1 LIPTSSFQIARTN
14 FIAKT
19 SDYCRASLAED
30 GPGGQ
35 TFSTHGHIATP
46 WAVQGPAKISPA
58 EVSAPWLAEGRAM
71 LRLAWP
77 LILANLTQ
85 QLIQATD
92 VLLIGRLGATQLA
105 AATLALNLTWTFSI
119 FLLGLITASSP
130 MMATALGQRFNA
142 VRDVRRT
149 FRAGLWL
156 IAIVMPPYCVLMWNV
171 GPLMRA
177 FGESEELATQGQ
189 TFLRAYMW
197 IVPSWLLFQLLRNF
211 VAALERPRI
220 VLWLS
225 IAGIALNALISWSL
239 IFGHFG
245 LPALGLVGSGLGS
258 TITWL
263 ILCAAL
269 IAVVS
274 RERRFRRFHLFGHS
288 WRFDR
293 QRTIKMIKLGWP
305 IGATMAL
312 EIGVFALAAFFMGWI
327 GAPAVAAHAIALQ
340 LAALTFMVPLG
351 LGQAAT
357 VRVGLALGRRDEAG
371 ITRAGWTAWVMGIGF
386 MAAMAL
392 VMWSVPRQLVT
403 LFLADVPK
411 NAVVIGLAVSFLRV
425 AAAFQ
430 LVDGAQVI
438 GAGML
443 RGLHDTRWPL
453 LFALV
458 GYWVVGLGIGSW
470 LAFGADWRG
479 LGIWIGLACG
489 LASVAALML
498 ARWML
503 RTRLGLI
510 AFR

>member
-1 LIPTSSFQIARTN
+1 MRA
-14 FIAKT
+14 AKAFRRGALQL
-19 SDYCRASLAED
+19 RAAVM
-30 GPGGQ
+30 
-35 TFSTHGHIATP
+35 HGA
-46 WAVQGPAKISPA
+46 AKISA
-58 EVSAPWLAEGRAM
+58 VGTHGAWRDELRATLA
-71 LRLAWP
+71 LPWP

-85 QLIQATD
+85 QVIQATD
-92 VLLIGRLGATQLA
+92 VLLMGRLGATQLA
-105 AATLALNLTWTFSI
+105 AATLALNLTFTFN
-119 FLLGLITASSP
+119 LLMLGLIIASSP

-156 IAIVMPPYCVLMWNV
+156 IALMLPPYWLVLWHV
-171 GPLMRA
+171 GDLMRL
-177 FGESEELATQGQ
+177 FGISQELADQGQ

-197 IVPSWLLFQLLRNF
+197 CTAPWLLFQLLRNF

-225 IAGIALNALISWSL
+225 IAGIALNALLSWSL

-245 LPALGLVGSGLGS
+245 LPALGLRGGGLGS
-258 TITWL
+258 TLAWL
-263 ILCAAL
+263 AMCGAL
-269 IAVVS
+269 IAVIAID
-274 RERRFRRFHLFGHS
+274 RKFRRLHLFGNW

-293 QRTIKMIKLGWP
+293 QRTLTMVRLGWP
-305 IGATMAL
+305 IGLTMAL
-312 EIGVFALAAFFMGWI
+312 EMGVFALAAYFMGWI
-327 GAPAVAAHAIALQ
+327 GAPAVAAHAVALQ

-357 VRVGLALGRRDEAG
+357 VRVGLALGRGDRPG
-371 ITRAGWTAWVMGIGF
+371 IARAGWTAWVIGVGF

-392 VMWSVPRQLVT
+392 VMWAIPRQLVT
-403 LFLADVPK
+403 LFLTDVPA
-411 NAVVIGLAVSFLRV
+411 NAVVIALAVSFLRV

-458 GYWVVGLGIGSW
+458 GYWVIGLGIGSW
-470 LAFGADWRG
+470 LAFAADWKG
-479 LGIWIGLACG
+479 VGIWVG
-489 LASVAALML
+489 LASGLAAVAALML
-498 ARWML
+498 GRWLL
-503 RTRLGLI
+503 RDRLGLTR
-510 AFR
+510 AGHA

>member
-1 LIPTSSFQIARTN
+1 MELRST
-14 FIAKT
+14 
-19 SDYCRASLAED
+19 LA
-30 GPGGQ
+30 
-35 TFSTHGHIATP
+35 
-46 WAVQGPAKISPA
+46 
-58 EVSAPWLAEGRAM
+58 
-71 LRLAWP
+71 LAWP

-92 VLLIGRLGATQLA
+92 ILLLGRLGSMQLA

-156 IAIVMPPYCVLMWNV
+156 LVIVMPPYCVLMWNAR
-171 GPLMRA
+171 GLMRA
-177 FGESEELATQGQ
+177 LGISAELAAAGQ
-189 TFLRAYMW
+189 TFMRAYMW
-197 IVPSWLLFQLLRNF
+197 IVAPWLLFQLLRNF

-225 IAGIALNALISWSL
+225 ICGILVNALVSWAL

-245 LPALGLVGSGLGS
+245 LPALGLVGSGIGS
-258 TITWL
+258 TVTWL
-263 ILCAAL
+263 AMSGAL
-269 IAVVS
+269 IAVICTD
-274 RERRFRRFHLFGHS
+274 RQFRRFHLFGRW

-293 QRTIKMIKLGWP
+293 QRTAALIKLGWP
-305 IGATMAL
+305 IGATMGL
-312 EIGVFALAAFFMGWI
+312 EIGVFALAAYFMGWI
-327 GAPAVAAHAIALQ
+327 GATTVAAHAVALQ

-357 VRVGLALGRRDEAG
+357 VRVGLALGRKDEAG
-371 ITRAGWTAWVMGIGF
+371 ITRAGWTAWVLGLLF
-386 MAAMAL
+386 MATMAL
-392 VMWSVPRQLVT
+392 VMWSFPRQLIT
-403 LFLADVPK
+403 LFLKDVPA
-411 NAVVIGLAVSFLRV
+411 NAVVIALAVSFLRV

-458 GYWVVGLGIGSW
+458 GYWVIGLGIGAW
-470 LAFGADWRG
+470 LAFAADWKG
-479 LGIWIGLACG
+479 VGIWVG
-489 LASVAALML
+489 LASGLAAVAALML
-498 ARWML
+498 ARWVL
-503 RTRLGLI
+503 RDRLGLT
-510 AFR
+510 RQNHV

>member
-1 LIPTSSFQIARTN
+1 MDI
-14 FIAKT
+14 
-19 SDYCRASLAED
+19 
-30 GPGGQ
+30 G
-35 TFSTHGHIATP
+35 
-46 WAVQGPAKISPA
+46 KISA
-58 EVSAPWLAEGRAM
+58 DERRRPWRDELRSTLA
-71 LRLAWP
+71 LAWP

-92 VLLIGRLGATQLA
+92 ILLLGRLGATPLA

-156 IAIVMPPYCVLMWNV
+156 LVIVMPPYSLLMWNA
-171 GPLMRA
+171 GGLMMTLGISA
-177 FGESEELATQGQ
+177 ELAAQGQ

-197 IVPSWLLFQLLRNF
+197 IVAPWLLFQLLRNF
-211 VAALERPRI
+211 VAAVERPRI

-225 IAGIALNALISWSL
+225 IGGIFLNALVSWAL

-263 ILCAAL
+263 IMCAAL
-269 IAVVS
+269 IAVIS
-274 RERRFRRFHLFGHS
+274 TDRRFRRFHLFGHW

-293 QRTIKMIKLGWP
+293 QRTVAMLKLGWP
-305 IGATMAL
+305 IGATMGL
-312 EIGVFALAAFFMGWI
+312 EIGVFALAAYFMGWI
-327 GAPAVAAHAIALQ
+327 GAPAVAAHAVALQ

-357 VRVGLALGRRDEAG
+357 VRVGLALGRKDEAG
-371 ITRAGWTAWVMGIGF
+371 VARAGWTAWVLGLLF
-386 MAAMAL
+386 MATMAL
-392 VMWSVPRQLVT
+392 VMWGIPRQLIT
-403 LFLADVPK
+403 LFLEDAPA

-470 LAFGADWRG
+470 LAFAADWKG
-479 LGIWIGLACG
+479 VGIWIGLASG
-489 LASVAALML
+489 LAVVAGLML
-498 ARWML
+498 ARWLL
-503 RTRLGLI
+503 RDRLGLTR
-510 AFR
+510 AGHA